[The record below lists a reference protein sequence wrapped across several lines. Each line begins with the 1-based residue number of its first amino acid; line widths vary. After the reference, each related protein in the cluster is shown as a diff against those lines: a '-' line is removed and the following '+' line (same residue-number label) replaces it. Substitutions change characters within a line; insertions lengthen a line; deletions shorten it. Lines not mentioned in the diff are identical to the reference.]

1 MSITYPWQVQ
11 QWERLRL
18 AARQDRLPHALLL
31 SGIAGS
37 GIRQFALAFARC
49 LLCATPTPTG
59 LACGQCRSCLLD
71 QAGNHPDIRL
81 LEPEAD
87 SAQIKVE
94 AVRDLITYLQ
104 LSSQYDGRKIA
115 IIEPAEGL
123 NRHAANSLLKTLE
136 EPASPALLILIS
148 CQPARLLVTLRS
160 RCQGVNFTDIDRQ
173 QALNW
178 LHGQL
183 AEPARAEELL
193 ELAGGAPLTALQ
205 LAGTDASEQWEELL
219 QDLQQAA
226 HPHTYP
232 AEIAEKW
239 VKQDAAELL
248 IRLLRLFN
256 KMAVLHATG
265 ATQPGAQSG
274 LNGKLYRMTTELRL
288 SMLLDCHALTL
299 QNYQLLSAGSNL
311 NKQSL
316 LEQIIVYWQSIH
328 R

>member
-11 QWERLRL
+11 QWQRLRL
-18 AARQDRLPHALLL
+18 AASQERLPHALLL

-37 GIRQFALAFARC
+37 GIRQFALAFAHY
-49 LLCATPTPTG
+49 LLCATPTAAG
-59 LACGQCRSCLLD
+59 AACGQCRSCLLAK
-71 QAGNHPDIRL
+71 AGNHPDIRL
-81 LEPEAD
+81 LEAEAD

-94 AVRDLITYLQ
+94 AVRELIAYLQ
-104 LSSQYDGRKIA
+104 LSSQYGGRKIA
-115 IIEPAEGL
+115 LIDPAEGM

-136 EPASPALLILIS
+136 EPAAPALLVLIS

-160 RCQGVNFTDIDRQ
+160 RCQQVSFTDIDRQ

-178 LHGQL
+178 LQGQL
-183 AEPARAEELL
+183 AEPAPAEELL
-193 ELAGGAPLTALQ
+193 ELAGGAPLTALE
-205 LAGTDASEQWEELL
+205 LAGTDALEQWQELL
-219 QDLQQAA
+219 QDLQHAA

-239 VKQDAAELL
+239 VKQDAAEMLT
-248 IRLLRLFN
+248 RLLFLFN
-256 KMAVLHATG
+256 KMAVLHASG
-265 ATQPGAQSG
+265 AKQPAVPSD
-274 LNGKLYRMTTELRL
+274 LNGKLYQMTTQSQL

-299 QNYQLLSAGSNL
+299 QNYRLLSAGSNL